1 MSMSDYP
8 LAKQL
13 HADRTARLHSEQRLL
28 RRPTFPSLRFSR
40 IRKEQRVATARL
52 APTC

>member
-8 LAKQL
+8 LAQQL

-28 RRPTFPSLRFSR
+28 RRPTFRSFRFT
-40 IRKEQRVATARL
+40 RKERSVVTVRV

>member
-8 LAKQL
+8 LANQL

-28 RRPTFPSLRFSR
+28 RLPTFRSIRFA
-40 IRKEQRVATARL
+40 RKEQRVATAARV

>member
-8 LAKQL
+8 LANQY
-13 HADRTARLHSEQRLL
+13 HADRTARIVSEHRVLRLPTRNRL
-28 RRPTFPSLRFSR
+28 PLFTRKARRITAA
-40 IRKEQRVATARL
+40 RV

>member
-1 MSMSDYP
+1 MSMST
-8 LAKQL
+8 LNQL

-28 RRPTFPSLRFSR
+28 RRPTFRSFRFSR
-40 IRKEQRVATARL
+40 IRKEQPVVTARV